1 MAEKVEM
8 SNKEATAERYEPKRF
23 LCDMSDCVDGGDSCK
38 AQMKTST
45 TGAFVYHSDYTQL
58 LAEVGRLR
66 EALEPFMNNGSV
78 FIFHR
83 NVEIGDY
90 FECLFC
96 NREGPRWREIPHNQK
111 CLIAI
116 AGAALTGKGEGE

>member
-1 MAEKVEM
+1 M
-8 SNKEATAERYEPKRF
+8 SNRQATARFRISTHDSGYYCVSIPKYE
-23 LCDMSDCVDGGDSCK
+23 GGEVVH
-38 AQMKTST
+38 A
-45 TGAFVYHSDYTQL
+45 ADYDVL

-66 EALEPFMNNGSV
+66 DALEPFTNNGRV

-83 NVEIGDY
+83 NAEAGDY

-111 CLIAI
+111 CLIAQ
-116 AGAALTGKGEGE
+116 AHAALSGKEGE